1 MGIVVDKQ
9 AEHDAAGINDD
20 WPVGRGV
27 FIHDQKSFVVLV
39 NFEDHLELIILPD
52 KSHQN
57 DTLKEGLQRM
67 IKLLQTFEKLGY
79 ATDPYLGNL
88 TASPR
93 NLGTSLRLEAEV
105 VFENRTDGLID
116 KEVSDEIEFGKQ
128 IGIINRLKDAKHKD
142 VRLETQQTLAPNY
155 NEVL

>member
-1 MGIVVDKQ
+1 MGVSIEKL

-39 NFEDHLELIILPD
+39 NFEDHLELVILPD
-52 KSHQN
+52 RSNPK
-57 DTLKEGLQRM
+57 DTLRDGLQRM

-93 NLGTSLRLEAEV
+93 NLGTSLHLEAEV
-105 VFENRTDGLID
+105 IFENRTDG
-116 KEVSDEIEFGKQ
+116 
-128 IGIINRLKDAKHKD
+128 
-142 VRLETQQTLAPNY
+142 
-155 NEVL
+155 